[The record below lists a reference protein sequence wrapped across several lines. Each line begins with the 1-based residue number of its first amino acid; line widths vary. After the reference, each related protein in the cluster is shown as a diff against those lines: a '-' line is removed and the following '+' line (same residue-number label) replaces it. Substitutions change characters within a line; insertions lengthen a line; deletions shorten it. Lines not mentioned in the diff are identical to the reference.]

1 MNTSLSAFVTGLVM
15 LSGAG
20 IAQAADV
27 AQTNT
32 QSKAISVLMAMPA
45 AQTETATTTTN
56 NSQDRKLVALTDEQ
70 MGGVTAGHYTGW
82 WWHFNYKWIDG
93 YYYRTADHY

>member
-1 MNTSLSAFVTGLVM
+1 MKSSLSAFVTGLVM

-32 QSKAISVLMAMPA
+32 QSKAAPA
-45 AQTETATTTTN
+45 PIVVVDAQKPKTDV
-56 NSQDRKLVALTDEQ
+56 SQVNGRVALTD
-70 MGGVTAGHYTGW
+70 
-82 WWHFNYKWIDG
+82 D
-93 YYYRTADHY
+93 

>member
-1 MNTSLSAFVTGLVM
+1 MKSSLSAFVTGLVM

-82 WWHFNYKWIDG
+82 WWHFNYIWIDG
-93 YYYRTADHY
+93 YYYKTANHY